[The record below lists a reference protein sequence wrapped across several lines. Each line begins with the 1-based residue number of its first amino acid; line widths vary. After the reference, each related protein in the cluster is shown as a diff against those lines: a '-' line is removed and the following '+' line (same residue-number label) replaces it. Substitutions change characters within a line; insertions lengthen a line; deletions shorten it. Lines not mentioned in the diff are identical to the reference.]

1 MSSLLAKICRNT
13 DHVRQVFERLK
24 QYGVVLNPL
33 KCTFGQSE
41 VIFLRHHISERGI
54 SPSPETAKSIRDF
67 PIPASMRQLRQ
78 FLGLVNFYRRFLP
91 HCAQVL
97 LPLTGMLTNVK
108 NYDIAL
114 SENAVTAFNKV
125 KAMLEDTTKLSH
137 IQPDGELCLAVDAS
151 ATGIGAVLQQKC
163 NNNWRPISFFSRKLT
178 DAETR
183 YSTFSKE
190 LLASFSA
197 LRHFRQLLK
206 GCSFIF
212 LQTTSLY

>member
-1 MSSLLAKICRNT
+1 
-13 DHVRQVFERLK
+13 
-24 QYGVVLNPL
+24 
-33 KCTFGQSE
+33 
-41 VIFLRHHISERGI
+41 
-54 SPSPETAKSIRDF
+54 
-67 PIPASMRQLRQ
+67 MRQLRQ

-108 NYDIAL
+108 NCNIAL

-125 KAMLEDTTKLSH
+125 KATLGDTTKLSC
-137 IQPDGELCLAVDAS
+137 IQPDSELCLAVDAS

-163 NNNWRPISFFSRKLT
+163 NNDWQPISFFPRKLT

-183 YSTFSKE
+183 YSTFSRE

-197 LRHFRQLLK
+197 LGHFRQLLE
-206 GCSFIF
+206 G
-212 LQTTSLY
+212 LQFYILTDHKPLLGALQSSSDKYSP